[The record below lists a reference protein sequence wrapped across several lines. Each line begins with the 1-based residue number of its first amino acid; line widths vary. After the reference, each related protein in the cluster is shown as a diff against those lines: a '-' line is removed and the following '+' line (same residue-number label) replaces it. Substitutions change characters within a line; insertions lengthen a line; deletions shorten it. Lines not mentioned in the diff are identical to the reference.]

1 MREPKAKTE
10 IRREQIARAA
20 LRLLAVRGWGR
31 VGLATIAQELGMVP
45 SALYRHYAGK
55 DAVLDAVLDLVDQ
68 HFQSNVR
75 EAGQATRHPLRRLRE
90 VLRRHAELI
99 TSGVPVPRI
108 ILSEDVFTGR
118 ARHRRRVEAIYAD
131 YLGAIAQIIRQ
142 GQDQRLIRRDCSPE
156 VLSKIWLG
164 LVQSPAILWLIGDA
178 GFDLRQHCESAWRL
192 FADALRP
199 ARRAASK

>member
-1 MREPKAKTE
+1 MRAPKAKTE
-10 IRREQIARAA
+10 IRREQIAQAA

-31 VGLATIAQELGMVP
+31 VSLATIARELGMVP
-45 SALYRHYAGK
+45 SALYRHYPSK
-55 DAVLDAVLDLVDQ
+55 DAVLDAVLDLVGQ
-68 HFQSNVR
+68 HFQTNVQK
-75 EAGQATRHPLRRLRE
+75 AGPATGDPLCRLRE

-99 TSGVPVPRI
+99 SSGVPVPRI

-142 GQDQRLIRRDCSPE
+142 GQELGLIRRDCSPE
-156 VLSKIWLG
+156 LLSKMWLG
-164 LVQSPAILWLIGDA
+164 LVQSPAILWLISDA

-192 FADALRP
+192 FAAALRP
-199 ARRAASK
+199 PRRAARK